1 MQYRRLRS
9 LPLHYTFMILSAVVF
24 TAPTIFV
31 GNFVKHIFVDL
42 SWVLLLANLVTYGV
56 ILLLAHFVFRQ
67 GFNYLIKYGENHIL
81 LRFSLVLFLYYIYM
95 YAAMNLDFSLLES
108 ARGLVVRILPTV
120 YVFVFYFL
128 LLRNYKELN
137 EKRELEVSQAALNQQ
152 LDAAKEQI
160 AFLND
165 AQTQTAIYQHNLR
178 HHLTAIDGFLSAG
191 KAKRLGIRLTV
202 NAKLPQKLSISDT
215 ELCSV
220 LSNSLENALNAVSSL
235 DESLKWVELY
245 CSVKMNKLLI
255 EVRNPYAGEIVMQD
269 SLPVSNQA
277 GHGYG
282 CRSIQTITERYH
294 GLCSFEPENGVFTLR
309 VVLPM

>member
-1 MQYRRLRS
+1 MEEITPKRYCENELVN
-9 LPLHYTFMILSAVVF
+9 LLSSSF
-24 TAPTIFV
+24 F
-31 GNFVKHIFVDL
+31 
-42 SWVLLLANLVTYGV
+42 
-56 ILLLAHFVFRQ
+56 
-67 GFNYLIKYGENHIL
+67 
-81 LRFSLVLFLYYIYM
+81 
-95 YAAMNLDFSLLES
+95 
-108 ARGLVVRILPTV
+108 
-120 YVFVFYFL
+120 
-128 LLRNYKELN
+128 
-137 EKRELEVSQAALNQQ
+137 
-152 LDAAKEQI
+152 
-160 AFLND
+160 
-165 AQTQTAIYQHNLR
+165 
-178 HHLTAIDGFLSAG
+178 G

-220 LSNSLENALNAVSSL
+220 LSNSLENALKAVSSL

-245 CSVKMNKLLI
+245 CSIKLNKLLI